1 MKTAFAP
8 SHHLATTLTVLHI
21 TRQIASVVSETVPA
35 PKSEPAGL
43 FPATPWSQLMRLRG
57 DDASA
62 QVALSRVCQMYWYP
76 VYAHIRGRGYAP
88 HDAEDHTQGF
98 FMRILERQD
107 LQELDQKN
115 GRLRSFILASVKNYL
130 LHAHRHDSAQKRGG
144 GRETMPLDVPLAE
157 EKLSRELVQQVDPER
172 LFEQRWAITLLEN
185 VLLELE
191 QEHARNGKSEV
202 FQALSGFLSWK
213 AEPPSYADAAAQLGI
228 NEQAAR
234 VAVHRL
240 RKRYRDL
247 LQKHIAVTV
256 EDPAEVD
263 AELDHLLTV
272 FASPVA

>member
-8 SHHLATTLTVLHI
+8 THHLATTLTVFHLK
-21 TRQIASVVSETVPA
+21 RQIATVVSSPAPA
-35 PKSEPAGL
+35 PKPEPAGL

-62 QVALSRVCQMYWYP
+62 QAALGRVCQMYWYP
-76 VYAHIRGRGYAP
+76 VYAHIRGRGYSP
-88 HDAEDHTQGF
+88 HDAEDHAQGF
-98 FMRILERQD
+98 FMRLLERQD
-107 LQELDQKN
+107 LQELDEKN
-115 GRLRSFILASVKNYL
+115 GRLRSFLLAAVKNYL
-130 LHAHRHDSAQKRGG
+130 LHTHRHDSAQKRGG
-144 GRETMPLDVPLAE
+144 GRESVPLDVPLAE

-172 LFEQRWAITLLEN
+172 LFEQRWAVTLLEN
-185 VLLELE
+185 VLHELE
-191 QEHARNGKSEV
+191 QEHTRNGKAEV
-202 FQALSGFLSWK
+202 FAAFSGFLSWK
-213 AEPPSYADAAAQLGI
+213 AEAPSYAEAAAQLGI

-256 EDPAEVD
+256 DDPAEVD

-272 FASPVA
+272 FSSPVA

>member
-1 MKTAFAP
+1 MTAILP
-8 SHHLATTLTVLHI
+8 PLNTTLTF
-21 TRQIASVVSETVPA
+21 IAAGAQYARPVSETTPKPA
-35 PKSEPAGL
+35 VAEPAGL

-57 DDASA
+57 DDAGA
-62 QVALSRVCQMYWYP
+62 QQALSRVCQMYWYP
-76 VYAHIRGRGYAP
+76 VYAHIRGRGYSA

-98 FMRILERQD
+98 FLRLLERED
-107 LQELDQKN
+107 LQDVSAEN

-130 LHAHRHDSAQKRGG
+130 LYAHRHDQALKRGG
-144 GRETMPLDVPLAE
+144 GRESVPLDVSMAE

-172 LFEQRWAITLLEN
+172 LFEQRWAVTLLEN
-185 VLLELE
+185 VLKELE
-191 QEHARNGKSEV
+191 IEHTRNGRADV
-202 FQALSGFLSWK
+202 FATLSGFLSWR
-213 AEPPSYADAAAQLGI
+213 AEAPSYAEAAAKLGV

-272 FASPVA
+272 FSAPT